1 MQEIQP
7 KHFHLIGVCGTAM
20 ASLAGMLKAQGHRVT
35 GSDKAFY
42 PPMSDE
48 LKRLGIET
56 FEQFDARNL
65 QPAPDVVVVGNA
77 TSRGNVEI
85 EYALN
90 HRLRYASM
98 PEVIRENFIR
108 GRHSLVVAGTHGK
121 TTTTSILAWMLEV
134 GGLDPSFLIG
144 GVAENFGASF
154 KVTDSD
160 YFVIEGDEYDTSF
173 WDKRPKFLSYLPDT
187 VILNNIEYDHADIY
201 ATLEEVRKQFR
212 LLVNL
217 IPSEGHLIA
226 GWDSPVVREI
236 IEHPIAPQIVG
247 VRKENLESFGLD
259 SADAKWTARNITVS
273 PEETRFTVFC
283 AGQEF
288 GAFRTPLA
296 GNFNVRNCL
305 AVIATAQRLGLDR
318 QLMTEALA
326 SFKSVKRRMQV
337 RGEVNDV
344 TVIDDFAHHPTA
356 IRETLLA
363 AKQKYPGCR
372 LVAVFEPRSWT
383 TRRKIFQD
391 QYPLSFAAAD
401 YVIMAP
407 LFESFRLAAEEQLS
421 VEQVIADL
429 RAAGKTAFSIGG
441 EDSNKSA
448 DAIVAHLAPE
458 LRAGDVVMVMSN
470 GGFGGIHQKLLDA
483 LGKQNAASGKQ

>member
-1 MQEIQP
+1 MQTDRK

-48 LKRLGIET
+48 LNRLGIET
-56 FEQFDARNL
+56 CAQFDARNL
-65 QPAPDVVVVGNA
+65 QPAPDLVVVGNA

-90 HRLRYASM
+90 HKLAYASM
-98 PEVIRENFIR
+98 PEVIREQFIR

-121 TTTTSILAWMLEV
+121 TTTTSILAWVLEV

-154 KVTDSD
+154 KVTSSN
-160 YFVIEGDEYDTSF
+160 YFAIEGDEYDTSF

-201 ATLEEVRKQFR
+201 ATLDDVKKQFR

-217 IPSEGHLIA
+217 IPSAGRLIA

-236 IEHPIAPQIVG
+236 ITHPMAPQG
-247 VRKENLESFGLD
+247 VWSQVDSFGLE
-259 SADAKWTARNITVS
+259 SEAKWTARNIEFA
-273 PEETRFTVFC
+273 PEETRFTVVC
-283 AGQEF
+283 EGREF

-305 AVIATAQRLGLDR
+305 AVIAAAQALGLDR
-318 QLMTEALA
+318 QLIAEALA
-326 SFKSVKRRMQV
+326 TFKSVRRRMQV
-337 RGEVNDV
+337 RGVVNGV
-344 TVIDDFAHHPTA
+344 TVVDDFAHHPTA
-356 IRETLLA
+356 IRETLEA
-363 AKQKYPGCR
+363 ARQKFPGHR
-372 LVAVFEPRSWT
+372 LIAIFEPRSWT
-383 TRRKIFQD
+383 TRKKVFQKV
-391 QYPLSFAAAD
+391 YPQSFAPAD
-401 YVIMAP
+401 YVVIAP
-407 LFESFRLAAEEQLS
+407 LFESFRVAAEEQLS
-421 VEQVIADL
+421 VEELIEDL
-429 RAAGKTAFSIGG
+429 RSAGKEAFSIEG
-441 EDSNKSA
+441 A
-448 DAIVAHLAPE
+448 DAIVEHLTPH
-458 LRAGDVVMVMSN
+458 LRPDDVVVVMSN
-470 GGFGGIHQKLLDA
+470 GGFGGIHQKLL
-483 LGKQNAASGKQ
+483 AARRS

>member
-1 MQEIQP
+1 MQTDRK

-48 LKRLGIET
+48 LNRLGIET
-56 FEQFDARNL
+56 CAQFDARNL
-65 QPAPDVVVVGNA
+65 QPAPDLVVVGNA

-90 HRLRYASM
+90 HKLAYASM
-98 PEVIRENFIR
+98 PEVIREQFIR

-121 TTTTSILAWMLEV
+121 TTTTSILAWVLEV

-154 KVTDSD
+154 KVTSSN
-160 YFVIEGDEYDTSF
+160 YFAIEGDEYDTSF

-201 ATLEEVRKQFR
+201 ATLDDVKKQFR

-217 IPSEGHLIA
+217 IPSAGRLIA

-236 IEHPIAPQIVG
+236 ITHPMAPQG
-247 VRKENLESFGLD
+247 VWSQVDSFGLE
-259 SADAKWTARNITVS
+259 SEAKWTARNIEFA
-273 PEETRFTVFC
+273 PEETRFTVVC
-283 AGQEF
+283 EGREF

-305 AVIATAQRLGLDR
+305 AVIAAAQALGLDR
-318 QLMTEALA
+318 QLIAEALA
-326 SFKSVKRRMQV
+326 TFKSVRRRMQV
-337 RGEVNDV
+337 RGVVNGV
-344 TVIDDFAHHPTA
+344 TVVDDFAHHPTA
-356 IRETLLA
+356 IRETLEA
-363 AKQKYPGCR
+363 ARQKFPGHR
-372 LVAVFEPRSWT
+372 LIAIFESRSWT
-383 TRRKIFQD
+383 TRKKVFQD
-391 QYPLSFAAAD
+391 EYPKSFAPAD
-401 YVIMAP
+401 YVIIAP
-407 LFESFRLAAEEQLS
+407 LFESFRLAAEDQLS
-421 VEQVIADL
+421 VAQVISEL
-429 RAAGKTAFSIGG
+429 RAQGKAAFEIGG
-441 EDSNKSA
+441 EDSTQSA
-448 DAIVAHLAPE
+448 DAITAHLASE
-458 LRAGDVVMVMSN
+458 LRTGDVVMVMSN
-470 GGFGGIHQKLLDA
+470 GGFGGIHQKLL
-483 LGKQNAASGKQ
+483 AARRS